1 MPRFTPSVII
11 NDCYGS
17 VGDVTF
23 FHWKGGCYYKNRTR
37 LVFAGTDAQLAQL
50 DVHRR
55 ALAAWRTLDHD
66 VQGEW
71 HQLAKTVEPHRPP
84 FDHTSHITGHNLF
97 VSSYHGFAR
106 LGDEHVPEPHAFE
119 SFPPF
124 AVEVGV
130 ASLVDGMVVLS
141 VNVVIDHALNPER
154 YWLLAK
160 IQLTVP
166 GKGRNSGKMRTVLAD
181 RPCGELPVHISVDP
195 SSWGL
200 DLQEYQVHARF
211 ILLDRETGYRSQY
224 QQQSFIISLSTELVT

>member
-1 MPRFTPSVII
+1 MAYTGPR
-11 NDCYGS
+11 CAGRMAS
-17 VGDVTF
+17 VGQD
-23 FHWKGGCYYKNRTR
+23 Y
-37 LVFAGTDAQLAQL
+37 
-50 DVHRR
+50 
-55 ALAAWRTLDHD
+55 
-66 VQGEW
+66 
-71 HQLAKTVEPHRPP
+71 RPP

-160 IQLTVP
+160 VQLTAP

-181 RPCGELPVHISVDP
+181 RPCGASPLHVAVDP
-195 SSWGL
+195 SNWGL

-211 ILLDRETGYRSQY
+211 ILIDRETGFRSQY